1 MGQSRAAGD
10 GACVTAAF
18 RDASDRWCAPRTPRL
33 QTSLTFSPL
42 RTLLAA
48 TKVPVRL
55 KMAAL
60 AGAAVLV
67 TLGVLLVP
75 TYGRVRSALASAQG
89 SRLAAIAN
97 NAAARLPEELASAM
111 ASARRD
117 SLVIPALVRD
127 VIRRSRIENDDAL
140 GAGNELIALDVAMR
154 ERNGQFRYVLQSE
167 RMTTAGDVW
176 SAADLLSE
184 RVANRRSGW
193 TGIYTVDGD
202 QVLAG
207 AVPIVD
213 GTNRVVGA
221 VVATGRADALLAD
234 ARRAV
239 VDLAIYA
246 ALAIALA
253 VGLAYVAAR
262 RMTAGLVL
270 LSAQAEQVAMGNLRK
285 ELAFTSDD
293 EVGQL
298 AGSFREM
305 TAGLRMLVSQLDTGA
320 GDVAATAEQLASSA
334 EQMTASTEEVSGA
347 ASAIADAAASQTRG
361 IANASEASGRVAARA
376 VAVASHAEQARN
388 AADVAQRTTRRG
400 TIAAG
405 EALGAMAEISAVTGA
420 AVPAVVEL
428 GEKSQRIGKITDA
441 IGTIARQT
449 NLLALNAAIEAS
461 RAGEHGRGFAVVA
474 DEVRKLAAE
483 SARALDQIRKLAAE
497 IRTSAVKTEEQ
508 ILIASDRVTAGEA
521 VIRASAEALT
531 QIDREI
537 TGARTAVDRIVEAA
551 DAQRGE
557 AEALAGEIEALAATA
572 EMNSATAQ
580 QVSAVVEEQSA
591 AMSSIAS
598 SSQHLAEVAERL
610 KGSLGRFEL

>member
-1 MGQSRAAGD
+1 
-10 GACVTAAF
+10 
-18 RDASDRWCAPRTPRL
+18 
-33 QTSLTFSPL
+33 
-42 RTLLAA
+42 
-48 TKVPVRL
+48 
-55 KMAAL
+55 MAAL

-67 TLGVLLVP
+67 TLGVLLAP
-75 TYGRVRSALASAQG
+75 TYGRVRSALARAQG
-89 SRLAAIAN
+89 ERLAAIAN
-97 NAAARLPEELASAM
+97 SAAAQLPADFTATM
-111 ASARRD
+111 GTTARD
-117 SLVIPALVRD
+117 SLVVPAVVRD
-127 VIRRSRIENDDAL
+127 VIRRARIENNDAL
-140 GAGNELIALDVAMR
+140 GAGNELLALDVVAR
-154 ERNGQFRYVLQSE
+154 NRNGPFRYVLQSE
-167 RMTTAGDVW
+167 RLTTAGDAW
-176 SAADLLSE
+176 TAPDLLAE
-184 RVANRRSGW
+184 RVVAGRGGA
-193 TGIYTVDGD
+193 TGVYDVDGD
-202 QVLAG
+202 KVLAG

-213 GTNRVVGA
+213 AGNKVVGA

-239 VDLAIYA
+239 VDLGLYA
-246 ALAIALA
+246 ALAFALA
-253 VGLAYVAAR
+253 VAVAYLVAR
-262 RMTAGLVL
+262 QLTSGMVE
-270 LSAQAEQVAMGNLRK
+270 LSAQAERVARGNLRE
-285 ELAFTSDD
+285 ELAFVSDD

-305 TAGLRMLVSQLDTGA
+305 TGGLRILVKELEAGA
-320 GDVAATAEQLASSA
+320 GDVAATAEELASSA

-347 ASAIADAAASQTRG
+347 ASAIAHAAGAQTRG
-361 IANASEASGRVAARA
+361 IANASEASSRVAARA

-405 EALGAMAEISAVTGA
+405 EALGAMSEISAVTAA

-441 IGTIARQT
+441 IGAIARQT

-483 SARALDQIRKLAAE
+483 SSRALDQIRKLAVE

-537 TGARTAVDRIVEAA
+537 SGARTAVDRIVEAA

-557 AEALAGEIEALAATA
+557 AEALATEIESLASSA
-572 EMNSATAQ
+572 EMNSSTAE

-591 AMSSIAS
+591 AMSNIAS
-598 SSQHLAEVAERL
+598 SSQHLAQVAERL
-610 KGSLGRFEL
+610 KGSLQRFEL

>member
-1 MGQSRAAGD
+1 
-10 GACVTAAF
+10 
-18 RDASDRWCAPRTPRL
+18 
-33 QTSLTFSPL
+33 
-42 RTLLAA
+42 
-48 TKVPVRL
+48 
-55 KMAAL
+55 MAAL

-67 TLGVLLVP
+67 TLGLLLAP
-75 TYGRVRSALASAQG
+75 AYQRVRGALARAQG
-89 SRLAAIAN
+89 ERLAAIAGSAASQLPPEL
-97 NAAARLPEELASAM
+97 AAAMSTTA
-111 ASARRD
+111 RD
-117 SLVIPALVRD
+117 SLVVPVAARD
-127 VIRRSRIENDDAL
+127 VIRRLRIENNDAL
-140 GAGNELIALDVAMR
+140 GAGNELIALDVAAR
-154 ERNGQFRYVLQSE
+154 DARGDFHYVLQSE
-167 RMTTAGDVW
+167 RLTTSGDVW
-176 SAADLLSE
+176 SVPELTDAVAAGRAAKTSVYAVE
-184 RVANRRSGW
+184 
-193 TGIYTVDGD
+193 GD

-207 AVPIVD
+207 AVPVMNAD
-213 GTNRVVGA
+213 HKVVGA
-221 VVATGRADALLAD
+221 VIATGRADGLLTD

-239 VDLAIYA
+239 TDLALLALLAFLLSVGA
-246 ALAIALA
+246 AYL
-253 VGLAYVAAR
+253 AAR
-262 RMTAGLVL
+262 QLTAGMVE
-270 LSAQAEQVAMGNLRK
+270 LSSQAEKVARGNLRE
-285 ELAFTSDD
+285 ELAFQSDD

-305 TAGLRMLVSQLDTGA
+305 TAGLRTLVKELDAGA
-320 GDVAATAEQLASSA
+320 VDVAATAEELASSA
-334 EQMTASTEEVSGA
+334 EEMTASTEQVSGA

-405 EALGAMAEISAVTGA
+405 EALGAMAEISKVTGA

-441 IGTIARQT
+441 IGAIARQT

-474 DEVRKLAAE
+474 DEVRKLAGE

-497 IRTSAVKTEEQ
+497 IRSSAVKTEEQ
-508 ILIASDRVTAGEA
+508 ILLASDRVTAGEA

-537 TGARTAVDRIVEAA
+537 SGARTAVDRIVEAA

-557 AEALAGEIEALAATA
+557 AEALATEIESLAATA
-572 EMNSATAQ
+572 EMNSSTAE

-591 AMSSIAS
+591 AMSNIAS

-610 KGSLGRFEL
+610 KGSLRRFDL